1 MSLAWQSILD
11 LYVSR
16 RIYLSR
22 SPLMT
27 CSGLSSI
34 AYPRN
39 IASIR
44 MPCSTATTKTRNSVR
59 SAKGFPDADVNISWV
74 APVRG
79 ETLTTSPDE
88 LTRASTSTAQPLAYA
103 APAAPAAYV
112 KTALASTA
120 TRSLWNAWLVKNRM
134 SELVMTE
141 SLVKISRQFANDPI
155 PFDTSALNL
164 REYEKFLIWLEI

>member
-1 MSLAWQSILD
+1 MSVFFAFLLLEKILIVASNMESHSRLLAVSLAWQSILD

-59 SAKGFPDADVNISWV
+59 SAKGF
-74 APVRG
+74 
-79 ETLTTSPDE
+79 
-88 LTRASTSTAQPLAYA
+88 
-103 APAAPAAYV
+103 
-112 KTALASTA
+112 
-120 TRSLWNAWLVKNRM
+120 
-134 SELVMTE
+134 
-141 SLVKISRQFANDPI
+141 
-155 PFDTSALNL
+155 
-164 REYEKFLIWLEI
+164 